1 MELCVQNGVTKVVI
15 LFDKVL
21 EPFVIDSTYHLQYIT
36 KYHADEVDE
45 FELVKDILVYRVDRW
60 EGLMD
65 ARTGK
70 VITPAKYWSF
80 EMISKELISAELG
93 YGEEGVILDKR
104 GRVVAYSRDGKRTYF
119 A

>member
-1 MELCVQNGVTKVVI
+1 MAVVFREKPI
-15 LFDKVL
+15 IQRFPL
-21 EPFVIDSTYHLQYIT
+21 
-36 KYHADEVDE
+36 
-45 FELVKDILVYRVDRW
+45 
-60 EGLMD
+60 D

-80 EMISKELISAELG
+80 EMISKDLISAELG